1 MNQLESSSVTRG
13 RGKNKR
19 IWTYYEDEELIK
31 ALYEISLDPKWKSEG
46 GFKNGYC
53 SVLENELKARL
64 PGCGLSAIPHIES
77 RVRHFR
83 TKYGSI
89 EVMLAK
95 SGFNQ
100 MTMLFA
106 LPETLRREF
115 ILNMIA
121 DEAQRK

>member
-31 ALYEISLDPKWKSEG
+31 ALYEISLDPKWKSE
-46 GFKNGYC
+46 
-53 SVLENELKARL
+53 
-64 PGCGLSAIPHIES
+64 
-77 RVRHFR
+77 
-83 TKYGSI
+83 
-89 EVMLAK
+89 

-121 DEAQRK
+121 GNN